1 MAATHFSGPVVS
13 GAGFVGTL
21 LPPAGVGYGII
32 FTPITTATLPPASV
46 ALTGAVALVS
56 DNGVANN
63 EYCLVICTGVS
74 WVTATGQA
82 LT

>member
-1 MAATHFSGPVVS
+1 MSATHFSGPVVS

-32 FTPITTATLPPASV
+32 FTPITSATLPPASV

-56 DNGVANN
+56 DNGASDNQ
-63 EYCLVICTGVS
+63 YCLVICTGVA
-74 WVTATGQA
+74 WVTAVGAA